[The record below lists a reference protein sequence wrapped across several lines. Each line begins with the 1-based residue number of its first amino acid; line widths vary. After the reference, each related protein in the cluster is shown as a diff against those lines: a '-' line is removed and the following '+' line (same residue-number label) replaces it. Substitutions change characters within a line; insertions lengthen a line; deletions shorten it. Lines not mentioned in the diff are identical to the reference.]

1 VSYRPVVACEI
12 FFFDEFEFRA
22 YSPALMAKP
31 SPLDEIKKHQ
41 DAIAS
46 LKSDAVSAL
55 KAEKAALENQI
66 RSVDAQI
73 TSLTGKASDGPTR
86 RKRSPSVNVSIDD
99 IVKHIKGGVTNNN
112 KLAKATGASAAKIKA
127 VIAKEGKA
135 AGITSSGQRSKFS
148 YALKK

>member
-1 VSYRPVVACEI
+1 
-12 FFFDEFEFRA
+12 
-22 YSPALMAKP
+22 MAKP

-46 LKSDAVSAL
+46 LKSDAVTAL
-55 KAEKAALENQI
+55 KAEKSALENQI

-73 TSLTGKASDGPTR
+73 SALTGKAVEGPTR
-86 RKRSPSVNVSIDD
+86 RKRSPSVNVSIDE
-99 IVKHIKGGVTNNN
+99 IVKHIKAGVTNNN

-127 VIAKEGKA
+127 VIAKEGKS
-135 AGITSSGQRSKFS
+135 AGITSTGQRSKFA